1 MTAAITLAGPDHLTS
16 VLTLMERCH
25 LERALPYDDAHREA
39 VIAPLLQGSPLGAIW
54 TVGPARAP
62 LGYVLITFGWSL
74 TQGGMVGWVEDIYV
88 RPSVRKRGIGTEVLH
103 AVSLSLREAGV
114 KALHTIAPADN
125 ADVQRF
131 CTRVGF
137 QQDADSPIMTDV
149 L

>member
-1 MTAAITLAGPDHLTS
+1 
-16 VLTLMERCH
+16 
-25 LERALPYDDAHREA
+25 
-39 VIAPLLQGSPLGAIW
+39 LGAIW

-88 RPSVRKRGIGTEVLH
+88 RPSVRKRGIGTGVLH

-114 KALHTIAPADN
+114 KALHTIAPAEN